1 MNVWLIVALVVG
13 VFGAL
18 TGAYFDLEWRAFIRD
33 VQNIAA
39 GATVLAA
46 ALIAY
51 RGATAKI
58 SADREDAQA
67 ARKRRRNAFR
77 SALASELLTVG
88 WEASRMRENATQF
101 AGLPADTPR
110 REMAHM
116 RLHTPTLGISEWQ
129 DLATLGEEISG
140 SYHRLIAQ
148 IGRINRLVDAVAQDA
163 ATMNDNPSVDD
174 EVRKIARPFR
184 DLAENCRQIAQH
196 ADRLAEDVRT
206 SPD

>member
-1 MNVWLIVALVVG
+1 MSVWLIVALVAA

-33 VQNIAA
+33 VQGIAA

-58 SADREDAQA
+58 SSDREDAAA

-77 SALASELLTVG
+77 SALASELVAVG
-88 WEASRMRENATQF
+88 SEAGRMRGNATQF

-110 REMAHM
+110 REMAHI
-116 RLHTPTLGISEWQ
+116 RLRTPTLGISEWQ

-148 IGRINRLVDAVAQDA
+148 ISQINRFVDAVLEDA
-163 ATMNDNPSVDD
+163 ATVDNNPSVDD
-174 EVRKIARPFR
+174 EVRKVARPFR
-184 DLAENCRQIAQH
+184 NLAEYCGQIAQD
-196 ADRLAEDVRT
+196 ADRLAEDVRKL
-206 SPD
+206 PD